1 MGPPQP
7 YRPILALVTV
17 LATAALFYN
26 MHLAA
31 ENPDYP
37 GTQYSYGL
45 IALIGALSGVQYA
58 TGRRRKNDNSD
69 EDES

>member
-58 TGRRRKNDNSD
+58 TGRNRKND
-69 EDES
+69 EDKS